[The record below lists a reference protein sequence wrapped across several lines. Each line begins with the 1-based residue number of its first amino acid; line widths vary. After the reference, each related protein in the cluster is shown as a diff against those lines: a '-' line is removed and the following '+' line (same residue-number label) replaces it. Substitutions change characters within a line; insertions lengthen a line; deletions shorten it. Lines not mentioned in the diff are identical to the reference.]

1 MVQYILLCYTAMSYR
16 HPRYHS
22 GPDGGPVEAIVGF
35 IYLVVIICSCFALPL
50 AIAIQFA
57 PARDIPYSSAV
68 Q

>member
-1 MVQYILLCYTAMSYR
+1 MSYR

-22 GPDGGPVEAIVGF
+22 GPDEGPVEAIVSF
-35 IYLVVIICSCFALPL
+35 IYLVAIICTCFALPL

-57 PARDIPYSSAV
+57 PPRDIPSSSDV